1 MELKKCL
8 GLKMDDKD
16 IIHRVFYFVPNMNFP
31 DEYEIHLGSIY
42 IAFAVEANLK
52 KADEQERLK

>member
-1 MELKKCL
+1 
-8 GLKMDDKD
+8 MDDKD